1 MLGPADLVL
10 CSGTLI
16 HASFRERVDA
26 AVAGDYQGISLWP
39 KDYQDARASG
49 LSDADIKALL
59 ADNGLEIAE
68 LDPLLSWLPGEK
80 LGPEASPA
88 EKAFLG
94 PTEYD
99 FYKIADAVGGRCLNI
114 AQGFGSTIEL
124 DPVVE
129 AFAGLCDRAALHDL
143 DVCLEFL
150 PWSGIPD
157 ANKALEI
164 VEKADRPNGGI
175 MLDTWHHFRGAC
187 DHDQLRS
194 LPGLRL
200 KGIQINDAPTRAWD
214 VLPAEAM
221 QARLVPGEGDID
233 LVEILKIV
241 RAIGSQAPIGV
252 EVFSSDLNALPPCEV
267 AVRCADATRA
277 LLEKAR
283 K

>member
-1 MLGPADLVL
+1 MLGPSDLVL

-16 HASFRERVDA
+16 NASFREMVDA
-26 AVAGDYQGISLWP
+26 AVAGGYQAISMWP
-39 KDYQDARASG
+39 KDYHGARSAG
-49 LSDADIKALL
+49 LSNADIKAIL

-68 LDPLLSWLPGEK
+68 LDPLLSWVPGEE
-80 LGPEASPA
+80 LGPDASPQ

-94 PTEYD
+94 VTEFD
-99 FYKIADAVGGRCLNI
+99 FYEIADAVGGRRLNI
-114 AQGFGSTIEL
+114 AQGFGTTIEL
-124 DPVVE
+124 DAVVL
-129 AFAGLCDRAALHDL
+129 AFAGLCDRAAEHGL

-164 VEKADRPNGGI
+164 AEKAGRANGGV
-175 MLDTWHHFRGAC
+175 MLDTWHHFRGPY
-187 DHDQLRS
+187 DHEQLRA
-194 LPGLRL
+194 LPGERL
-200 KGIQINDAPTRAWD
+200 KGIQINDAPTQAWG
-214 VLPAEAM
+214 VLPAETM

-252 EVFSSDLNALPPCEV
+252 EVFSNDLNALPPSEV

-277 LLEKAR
+277 LLEKANG
-283 K
+283 